1 MRHRPTRLS
10 TALDPLFLGCLDA
23 VRTFLYATRI
33 DRDTSHHAIS
43 ALPPL
48 YRRDYASLAGLGGYL
63 LHYFVLCENS
73 LSTFLQWRMTAIAS
87 SGLFTMPSVWK

>member
-63 LHYFVLCENS
+63 PHYFDRS
-73 LSTFLQWRMTAIAS
+73 GDASTGTRGGA
-87 SGLFTMPSVWK
+87 GRDDR

>member
-63 LHYFVLCENS
+63 PHYFGS
-73 LSTFLQWRMTAIAS
+73 L
-87 SGLFTMPSVWK
+87 GVGVPSWPPVGAGVN

>member
-63 LHYFVLCENS
+63 PHYFVTIARVTPGAWTPYGRHGQDG
-73 LSTFLQWRMTAIAS
+73 LS
-87 SGLFTMPSVWK
+87 

>member
-63 LHYFVLCENS
+63 PHYF
-73 LSTFLQWRMTAIAS
+73 
-87 SGLFTMPSVWK
+87 GSVT

>member
-63 LHYFVLCENS
+63 PYYFERVLAASVGPERRWPKS
-73 LSTFLQWRMTAIAS
+73 YLSKVLNVQ
-87 SGLFTMPSVWK
+87 GN